1 LCFSAAVVVGTKT
14 PSALT
19 YTRVVSGP
27 AGVATRQSPAVQ
39 SNSNCSSSD
48 ADSTAFPSLSTT
60 CRSISSDMTISDA
73 ALRFATLRAKLRPAI
88 PSRQHNSLKPT
99 LTVANAAS
107 NSRSS
112 GLSLPSPDA
121 YHLCRNTS
129 IRPLTLRLLR
139 RERPLLRLTLPALS
153 TGGGK
158 TRLRGVDPHLHRL
171 FKNPSL
177 QLHHRVAD
185 LHLRPV
191 DHVPIRRIVHRV
203 GNLTKSPPGFLQ
215 HLGYELI
222 LVHRQKPI
230 HGMLLIRLPA
240 GKTPLYPPPE
250 FLGTPGSII
259 SMRQLDEALAG

>member
-1 LCFSAAVVVGTKT
+1 
-14 PSALT
+14 
-19 YTRVVSGP
+19 
-27 AGVATRQSPAVQ
+27 
-39 SNSNCSSSD
+39 
-48 ADSTAFPSLSTT
+48 
-60 CRSISSDMTISDA
+60 
-73 ALRFATLRAKLRPAI
+73 
-88 PSRQHNSLKPT
+88 
-99 LTVANAAS
+99 
-107 NSRSS
+107 
-112 GLSLPSPDA
+112 
-121 YHLCRNTS
+121 
-129 IRPLTLRLLR
+129 
-139 RERPLLRLTLPALS
+139 LS

-250 FLGTPGSII
+250 FLGTPAPPIDVPQDGFVYADGIYYFLGMDAHADYKVHFEIMGKDQTHPRILRSNLPYDEWGLGNLAETRSLGLVSFGKRFGVNRGSGPLYQVRFLKPVPETQPGQP
-259 SMRQLDEALAG
+259 SSHQN